1 MSSSKP
7 KQVGSVQTIRSNEPP
22 AFQQPFLQTG
32 FDRALEQLDA
42 PPEYFPG
49 SPVVPF
55 APQTETALQGV
66 EQRATAGS
74 PLTAAGQQGLLETA
88 SGAYLGENPAL
99 QGAIDAASRGLVRKF
114 QEAVAPGIASQFSRA
129 GRYGSNQLQS
139 AQDAA
144 QENLATGLRDV
155 ASQLAYRDYG
165 AERENMLRA
174 AVAAPTI
181 AAMDYGDLAQLERVG
196 ATREGKAADELQ
208 DAISRFNFEQTK
220 DEDAL
225 ERYMALVAGGDF
237 GSRSTATEPIF
248 QDRTSDTLSN
258 IGTAA
263 QIGSSLFGSRG
274 LFPIKF

>member
-1 MSSSKP
+1 MSNSKP
-7 KQVGSVQTIRSNEPP
+7 KQVGSVQTIRSNDPP

-32 FDRALEQLDA
+32 FDRAREQLDA

-49 SPVVPF
+49 STVVPF

-66 EQRATAGS
+66 EQRATMGS
-74 PLTAAGQQGLLETA
+74 PLTAAGQKGILETA
-88 SGAYLGENPAL
+88 MGGYLGENPAL
-99 QGAIDAASRGLVRKF
+99 QGAIDAASRGMVRNF
-114 QEAVAPGIASQFSRA
+114 QEAVAPGIDSQFSRA
-129 GRYGSNQLQS
+129 GRYGSNMMQN
-139 AQDAA
+139 AQDSA

-165 AERENMLRA
+165 AERENMLKA
-174 AVAAPTI
+174 ALAAPSI

-196 ATREGKAADELQ
+196 AAREGQAADELQ
-208 DAISRFNFEQTK
+208 DEISRFNFEQTQ
-220 DEDAL
+220 EQDAL
-225 ERYMALVAGGDF
+225 DRYMALVAGGQF
-237 GSRSTATEPIF
+237 GSRQTATEPIY
-248 QDRTSDTLSN
+248 QDRTSDALSN

>member
-22 AFQQPFLQTG
+22 AFQHPFLQTG

-49 SPVVPF
+49 STVVPF

-66 EQRATAGS
+66 EQRAMMGS
-74 PLTAAGQQGLLETA
+74 PLSAAGQKGILETA

-99 QGAIDAASRGLVRKF
+99 QGAIDAASRGMVRNF
-114 QEAVAPGIASQFSRA
+114 QEAVAPGIDSQFSRA
-129 GRYGSNQLQS
+129 GRYGSNMMQN
-139 AQDAA
+139 AQDSA
-144 QENLATGLRDV
+144 QENLATGLRDIS
-155 ASQLAYRDYG
+155 SQLAYRDYG
-165 AERENMLRA
+165 AERDNMIKA
-174 AVAAPTI
+174 AIAAPSL

-196 ATREGKAADELQ
+196 ATREGQAADELQ
-208 DAISRFNFEQTK
+208 DEISRFNFEQNK
-220 DEDAL
+220 EQDAL
-225 ERYMALVAGGDF
+225 DRYMALVAGGQF
-237 GSRSTATEPIF
+237 GSRQTLTAPIT
-248 QDRTSDTLSN
+248 QDRTSDVLSN

-274 LFPIKF
+274 LFPVKF

>member
-7 KQVGSVQTIRSNEPP
+7 KQVGSVQTIQSNEPP

-32 FDRALEQLDA
+32 FDRALEQLDS
-42 PPEYFPG
+42 PPDYFPG
-49 SPVVPF
+49 STVVPF

-74 PLTAAGQQGLLETA
+74 PLTAAGQQGILETA
-88 SGAYLGENPAL
+88 TGSYLGENPAL
-99 QGAIDAASRGLVRKF
+99 QGAIDAASRGMARNY
-114 QEAVAPGIASQFSRA
+114 QEAVAPGIDSQFSGA
-129 GRYGSNQLQS
+129 GRYGSNQLQT
-139 AQDAA
+139 AQDTA
-144 QENLATGLRDV
+144 QENLATGLRDLS
-155 ASQLAYRDYG
+155 SQLAYRDYG
-165 AERENMLRA
+165 AERENMLKA
-174 AVAAPTI
+174 AMAAPTM
-181 AAMDYGDLAQLERVG
+181 AAIDYTDLAQLERVG
-196 ATREGKAADELQ
+196 ATREGQAADDIQ
-208 DAISRFNFEQTK
+208 DAINRFNFDQTK

-225 ERYMALVAGGDF
+225 RRYMTLVAGGEF
-237 GSRSTATEPIF
+237 GSRQTATEPIF